1 MSNKKP
7 SNELERIVFAFGY
20 ALKGVSFALSQ
31 RGAFRTELCIAIIMT
46 IAAFFITD
54 ATVERALLIGS
65 LLLVLIVELLNTG
78 IECAIDRI
86 SPEWH
91 EISGH
96 AKDVASAAVLVSL
109 INAGV
114 IWGLILFS

>member
-65 LLLVLIVELLNTG
+65 LLLVLIVELLNT
-78 IECAIDRI
+78 AFL
-86 SPEWH
+86 P
-91 EISGH
+91 SGMKYL
-96 AKDVASAAVLVSL
+96 AMPKMWQVQRC
-109 INAGV
+109 
-114 IWGLILFS
+114 